1 MAEQQIQILV
11 VDDDK
16 EIANLVEIYLSSTG
30 YMIHKAYNAMDGLAI
45 LQKEDIQLAIID
57 VMMPRIDGIELCK
70 RIRSKKNIPII
81 MLSAKSADVDKILGL
96 SAGADDYVI
105 KPFNPM
111 ELLARVKSQLRRYLE
126 LNPGTPVARERIEV
140 QDVVIDTNKHKVT
153 VGGKEVVLTPIEF
166 NILQLMASHP
176 GRVYSTDEIYENVW
190 NEKLYEANNTV
201 MVHMRRLREK
211 VEKNPRQPQLIKT
224 VWGVGY
230 KIEG

>member
-1 MAEQQIQILV
+1 MANKIEILV

-30 YMIHKAYNAMDGLAI
+30 YIIHKAYNALDGLAL
-45 LQKEDIQLAIID
+45 LQRYDIKLAIVD
-57 VMMPRIDGIELCK
+57 VMMPKIDGIEMCK
-70 RIRSKKNIPII
+70 RIRANKNIPII
-81 MLSAKSADVDKILGL
+81 ILSAKSADVDKILGL
-96 SAGADDYVI
+96 SVGADDYVI

-126 LNPGTPVARERIEV
+126 LNPGLPVDSDRIEV
-140 QDVVIDTNKHKVT
+140 QDVVIDTKRHQVT
-153 VGGKEVVLTPIEF
+153 VDGREVVLTPIEF
-166 NILQLMASHP
+166 SILLLLARHP
-176 GRVYSTDEIYENVW
+176 GRVYSTDEIYETVW

-211 VEKNPRQPQLIKT
+211 VEKNPRSPQLIRT

>member
-30 YMIHKAYNAMDGLAI
+30 YIIHKAYNAMDGLAI